1 MIILVSSLSER
12 GVNKVYGTT
21 TVVVVPPGLD
31 AHVACGTDKLLSIET
46 AACCHFFEKKKIISL
61 KNDIL
66 QAIAED
72 LCIYI

>member
-1 MIILVSSLSER
+1 MIILVSSLGER
-12 GVNKVYGTT
+12 GVNKAYGTT

-46 AACCHFFEKKKIISL
+46 AACCHFFEKKNHQFIKTAREC

-66 QAIAED
+66 NY
-72 LCIYI
+72 IYI